1 MIAVGLFKART
12 PSERSTQSAQFCKIW
27 RFWVNYQ
34 LLRPYYPKYRE
45 FLYIAPGRTSRSAI
59 SSPILHSMETTLIHD
74 DLMAAYVINDPHSY
88 YRNLRDADP
97 VYWNDRWG
105 GWVLTGY
112 KEVVDVLRDADRFSS
127 DRMGFLAKELSQE
140 EQEAIAPIF
149 KILSYW
155 MVFRDPPAHTVLRML
170 LNKLFT
176 PVAIERYRPMV
187 RKIVQR
193 TLDKCL
199 AKGNIDLVREFAYE
213 VPMAVILELIG
224 APDLDRDK
232 IKEWSEQIGVFFFI
246 KADEPR
252 RREIACEGI
261 NHLVE
266 YIEPLIAQ
274 RREHPG
280 IDLISLLIAAEEAGD
295 ITYNDVLATCV
306 LLVFGGHET
315 TMNLIANGTLAL
327 MNNPDQWDALANDPQ
342 LMKKAVE
349 ELLRY
354 DGSVKATVRWAKVDC
369 EIGGHQ
375 IKAGDRLLVSLAGA
389 SRDPQQFR
397 DPDTLDVRRDPN
409 LHVAFAHGIHICL
422 GASLARMEVDEAFT
436 GLIRR
441 INCPTLQEGA
451 KLEYYP
457 SVVHRALKTLPI
469 RFTSRETNNE

>member
-1 MIAVGLFKART
+1 
-12 PSERSTQSAQFCKIW
+12 
-27 RFWVNYQ
+27 
-34 LLRPYYPKYRE
+34 
-45 FLYIAPGRTSRSAI
+45 
-59 SSPILHSMETTLIHD
+59 METTLESGSLVHD
-74 DLMAAYVINDPHSY
+74 DLMAQEVIDDPHSY
-88 YRNLRDADP
+88 YRNLRENDP

-105 GWVLTGY
+105 GWILTGY
-112 KEVVDVLRDADRFSS
+112 KDVVDVLRDADRFSS
-127 DRMGFLAKELSQE
+127 DRMGYLAKELSQE

-149 KILSYW
+149 KVLSYW

-193 TLDKCL
+193 TLDKAI
-199 AKGNIDLVREFAYE
+199 AKGSMDLVREFAYE
-213 VPMAVILELIG
+213 VPMTVILELIG

-261 NHLVE
+261 NALVE
-266 YIEPLIAQ
+266 YLTPLIAA
-274 RREHPG
+274 RRENPG

-295 ITYNDVLATCV
+295 ISYNDVLATCV

-327 MNNPDQWDALANDPQ
+327 MNNPEQWEKLQQNPALI
-342 LMKKAVE
+342 KKAVE
-349 ELLRY
+349 ELLRF
-354 DGSVKATVRWAKVDC
+354 DGSVKSTVRWAKVDV
-369 EIGGHQ
+369 EIGGKH

-389 SRDPQQFR
+389 SRDPKQFS
-397 DPDTLDVRRDPN
+397 DPDTLDVTRDPN

-422 GASLARMEVDEAFT
+422 GASLARMEVDEAFA
-436 GLIRR
+436 GLIKR
-441 INCPTLQEGA
+441 ISCPKLVEGTT
-451 KLEYYP
+451 LEYYP
-457 SVVHRALKTLPI
+457 SVVHRALKRLPI
-469 RFTSRETNNE
+469 RFEPIG

>member
-1 MIAVGLFKART
+1 
-12 PSERSTQSAQFCKIW
+12 
-27 RFWVNYQ
+27 
-34 LLRPYYPKYRE
+34 
-45 FLYIAPGRTSRSAI
+45 
-59 SSPILHSMETTLIHD
+59 MENTLVHN
-74 DLMAAYVINDPHSY
+74 DLMAPDVINDPHSY
-88 YRNLRDADP
+88 YRNLREEDS
-97 VYWNDRWG
+97 VYWNDRWK

-127 DRMGFLAKELSQE
+127 DRMGYLAQELSPE
-140 EQEAIAPIF
+140 EQESIAPIF
-149 KILSYW
+149 KVLSLW

-187 RKIVQR
+187 RKIVKR
-193 TLDKCL
+193 AIDNVIER
-199 AKGNIDLVREFAYE
+199 GSMDLVREFAYE
-213 VPMAVILELIG
+213 VPMSVILELIG

-261 NHLVE
+261 NELVK
-266 YIEPLIAQ
+266 YITPLIAH

-295 ITYNDVLATCV
+295 ISYDDVLATCV

-315 TMNLIANGTLAL
+315 TMNLIANGTWAL
-327 MNNPDQWDALANDPQ
+327 MNNPEQWEMLANDPSM
-342 LMKKAVE
+342 LKKAVE
-349 ELLRY
+349 ELLRF
-354 DGSVKATVRWAKVDC
+354 DGSVKATVRWAKVDV
-369 EIGGHQ
+369 EVGGHH

-389 SRDPQQFR
+389 SRDPLQFK
-397 DPDTLDVRRDPN
+397 DPDQLDITRDPN

-422 GASLARMEVDEAFT
+422 GASLARMEVEEAFA
-436 GLIRR
+436 GLVSR
-441 INCPTLQEGA
+441 ITCPTLAEGT

-457 SVVHRALKTLPI
+457 SVVHRALRQLPI
-469 RFTSRETNNE
+469 TFNKREA